1 MISLLSFYANVFP
14 VGKTLIDCGVRE
26 MIYRF
31 LSVEAICSYFPS
43 GLQLIMNWN
52 EMSPTL
58 SKTAQ
63 LAASWSSFM
72 KTRCHSSAYAHN
84 FHRPCEP
91 AIDSLYIYFSVF
103 VAPFLEFNNL
113 YDNLSHFSSWYC
125 LSYVASSFLSRLLR
139 GRKRKNE
146 HALLILASIRAQFQ

>member
-1 MISLLSFYANVFP
+1 MWYRCFHFMRMYSQL
-14 VGKTLIDCGVRE
+14 GKSLIDRQDVHG
-26 MIYRF
+26 F
-31 LSVEAICSYFPS
+31 LSVVAICSYFPS

-84 FHRPCEP
+84 FHRPCDR

-113 YDNLSHFSSWYC
+113 YDNLSHFSSWC
-125 LSYVASSFLSRLLR
+125 GLFYVNSSISIRQIR
-139 GRKRKNE
+139 WRERMNE
-146 HALLILASIRAQFQ
+146 HALLILDSIRTQFQ